1 MRNPV
6 RPLRNS
12 AAKVIGVALSR
23 VQFATATPSLRIQS
37 RAPDAAK
44 VSPKPEFQPD
54 NSAAFAISMFQNF
67 HQMFQHMYQA
77 PPPFSPFRG
86 APMTPNFNTI
96 FDSNA
101 SPINNNGNDLQ
112 SQTSVAM
119 TPPRPREPTTPL
131 WTPLLRSNALSFE

>member
-1 MRNPV
+1 MRSPV

-101 SPINNNGNDLQ
+101 SPINNNGKRPAESDLRRDDPAKAAR
-112 SQTSVAM
+112 TDDAPVAAAVDS
-119 TPPRPREPTTPL
+119 TP
-131 WTPLLRSNALSFE
+131 SK